1 MIIISQSAL
10 RHGFNRRTRMPDTTK
25 DVPVVNTESP
35 VPSHKIDP
43 ASVRIVLV
51 GCGAIGWEVATR
63 VYAHPTGRYRLVAA
77 VDPYTSRADAVGAL
91 LDVPAFASLAEVLD
105 AGVEFDAVDQRLPHH
120 LHADAAVE
128 ALAAGRH
135 VLVEKPLATSIAD
148 ATRMVAASERG
159 GVVAAVAENYPH
171 LSAVKAARH
180 AIATGQAGAIR
191 ALRTTRAYTLG
202 GVWVRDGWR
211 TGAGPSSGIMLDQGT
226 HHTSLLRRLGGEI
239 TAVAAQHSTAPE
251 DAGDGGVETVLLTV
265 RFASGLIAHS
275 VYSWG
280 ATALVDEVEATV
292 FGSKARIDVHV
303 SYEADLGHAHYF
315 DAQTPQGTAISP
327 PENYYDSHRLM
338 VDDWVAAITEERR
351 PLVTFA
357 DAAADLAVVLA
368 AATSLQSGGGFVE
381 VAEIAKD

>member
-1 MIIISQSAL
+1 M
-10 RHGFNRRTRMPDTTK
+10 
-25 DVPVVNTESP
+25 NTESA
-35 VPSHKIDP
+35 VPSDEVDP
-43 ASVRIVLV
+43 STVRIVLV

-63 VYAHPTGRYRLVAA
+63 VYAHPTGGRYRLVAA
-77 VDPYTSRADAVGAL
+77 VDPHADRADAVGAL
-91 LDVPAFASLAEVLD
+91 LGIPAFASLAEVLA

-128 ALAAGRH
+128 VLTAGRH

-148 ATRMVAASERG
+148 AMRMVAAGEGG

-180 AIATGQAGAIR
+180 AIAAGQAGAIR

-211 TGAGPSSGIMLDQGT
+211 AGTGPSSGIMLDQGT
-226 HHTSLLRRLGGEI
+226 HHTSLLRQLGGEI

-251 DAGDGGVETVLLTV
+251 DAGDGEVETVLLTV
-265 RFASGLIAHS
+265 RFASGLIGHS

-280 ATALVDEVEATV
+280 AAALVDEAEATV
-292 FGSKARIDVHV
+292 FGSKARIDVRV
-303 SYEADLGHAHYF
+303 SYEADLGHARCF
-315 DAQTPQGTAISP
+315 DAHAQTPQGTAISP
-327 PENYYDSHRLM
+327 PENYYGSHRLM
-338 VDDWVAAITEERR
+338 VDDWVAAIIEQRQ

-357 DAAADLAVVLA
+357 DAAADLAVVFA
-368 AATSLQSGGGFVE
+368 AATSLQHGGDFVE
-381 VAEIAKD
+381 VAQIVKG

>member
-1 MIIISQSAL
+1 M
-10 RHGFNRRTRMPDTTK
+10 
-25 DVPVVNTESP
+25 NTDSP
-35 VPSHKIDP
+35 VPSDEVDP
-43 ASVRIVLV
+43 ACVRIVLV

-63 VYAHPTGRYRLVAA
+63 VYAHPTGGRYRLVAA
-77 VDPYTSRADAVGAL
+77 VDPHADRAEAVSAL
-91 LDVPAFASLAEVLD
+91 LGIPAFASLAEVVA

-120 LHADAAVE
+120 LHVDAAIE
-128 ALAAGRH
+128 ALTAGRH

-148 ATRMVAASERG
+148 ATRMVAAAADSDL
-159 GVVAAVAENYPH
+159 VAAIAENYPH

-211 TGAGPSSGIMLDQGT
+211 TGTGPSSGILLDQGT
-226 HHTSLLRRLGGEI
+226 HHTSLLRQLGGEI
-239 TAVAAQHSTAPE
+239 TAVAAQHSSAPE

-275 VYSWG
+275 LYSWG
-280 ATALVDEVEATV
+280 AAALVDEVEATV
-292 FGSKARIDVHV
+292 FGSTARIDVHV
-303 SYEADLGHAHYF
+303 SYESDLGHAHCF
-315 DAQTPQGTAISP
+315 DTQTPQGTAISP
-327 PENYYDSHRLM
+327 PENYYDSHRLI
-338 VDDWVAAITEERR
+338 VDDWVAAITEGRR

-368 AATSLQSGGGFVE
+368 AATSLRSGGDFVE
-381 VAEIAKD
+381 VAEIAKG

>member
-1 MIIISQSAL
+1 
-10 RHGFNRRTRMPDTTK
+10 
-25 DVPVVNTESP
+25 VNTASP
-35 VPSHKIDP
+35 VPPDNVDP
-43 ASVRIVLV
+43 ACVRIVLV

-63 VYAHPTGRYRLVAA
+63 VYTHPTGGRYRLVAA
-77 VDPYTSRADAVGAL
+77 VDPYAERAGAVGAL
-91 LDVPAFASLAEVLD
+91 LGIPAFASLAEVLA

-128 ALAAGRH
+128 VLTAGRH

-148 ATRMVAASERG
+148 AARMVAACDGG

-211 TGAGPSSGIMLDQGT
+211 TGTGPSSGILLDQGT

-251 DAGDGGVETVLLTV
+251 DAGDGAVETVLLTV

-280 ATALVDEVEATV
+280 AAALVDEVEATV
-292 FGSKARIDVHV
+292 FGSKARIDVHI
-303 SYEADLGHAHYF
+303 SYEADLGHARRF
-315 DAQTPQGTAISP
+315 DAQTPQGIAISP

-368 AATSLQSGGGFVE
+368 AATSLQQGGDSVE
-381 VAEIAKD
+381 VAEIAKG

>member
-1 MIIISQSAL
+1 M
-10 RHGFNRRTRMPDTTK
+10 
-25 DVPVVNTESP
+25 NTASP
-35 VPSHKIDP
+35 VPSDEVDP

-51 GCGAIGWEVATR
+51 GCGAIGWEVATG
-63 VYAHPTGRYRLVAA
+63 VYAHPTGGRYRLVAA
-77 VDPYTSRADAVGAL
+77 VDPYPDRADAVGAL
-91 LDVPAFASLAEVLD
+91 LGIPAFASLAEVLA
-105 AGVEFDAVDQRLPHH
+105 AGIEFDAVDQRLPHH

-128 ALAAGRH
+128 VLTAGRH

-148 ATRMVAASERG
+148 AARMVAASDRG

-180 AIATGQAGAIR
+180 AIAAGRAGAIR

-211 TGAGPSSGIMLDQGT
+211 TGTGPSAGIMLDQGT
-226 HHTSLLRRLGGEI
+226 HHTSLLRQLGGEI

-251 DAGDGGVETVLLTV
+251 DAGDGAVETVLLTV
-265 RFASGLIAHS
+265 RFASGLLAHS
-275 VYSWG
+275 LYSWG
-280 ATALVDEVEATV
+280 AAALADEVEATV
-292 FGSKARIDVHV
+292 FGSKARIDVRV
-303 SYEADLGHAHYF
+303 SYEADLGHAHCF
-315 DAQTPQGTAISP
+315 DARAPQGTAISP

-357 DAAADLAVVLA
+357 DAAADLAVVFA
-368 AATSLQSGGGFVE
+368 AAASLRHGGDFVE
-381 VAEIAKD
+381 VAEIAKG

>member
-1 MIIISQSAL
+1 M
-10 RHGFNRRTRMPDTTK
+10 
-25 DVPVVNTESP
+25 NTESA
-35 VPSHKIDP
+35 VTLDQVDP
-43 ASVRIVLV
+43 ATVRIVLV

-63 VYAHPTGRYRLVAA
+63 VYAHPTGGRYRLVAA
-77 VDPYTSRADAVGAL
+77 VDPHADRADAVGAL
-91 LDVPAFASLAEVLD
+91 LGIPAFASLAEVLA

-128 ALAAGRH
+128 AITAGRH

-148 ATRMVAASERG
+148 AMRMVAADDGS

-180 AIATGQAGAIR
+180 AVAAGQAGAIR

-211 TGAGPSSGIMLDQGT
+211 AGTGPSSGIMLDQGT
-226 HHTSLLRRLGGEI
+226 HHTSLLRQLGGEI
-239 TAVAAQHSTAPE
+239 TAVAAEHSTAPE
-251 DAGDGGVETVLLTV
+251 DAGDGEAETVLLTV
-265 RFASGLIAHS
+265 RFASGLIGHS

-280 ATALVDEVEATV
+280 AAALVDEAEATV
-292 FGSKARIDVHV
+292 FGSKARIDVRV
-303 SYEADLGHAHYF
+303 SYEADLGHAHCF
-315 DAQTPQGTAISP
+315 DAQTPLGTAISP

-338 VDDWVAAITEERR
+338 VEDWVAAITEERQ

-368 AATSLQSGGGFVE
+368 AATSLQHGGDFVE
-381 VAEIAKD
+381 VAEMVKG

>member
-1 MIIISQSAL
+1 M
-10 RHGFNRRTRMPDTTK
+10 
-25 DVPVVNTESP
+25 NTESP
-35 VPSHKIDP
+35 APPDKVDP

-63 VYAHPTGRYRLVAA
+63 VYAHPTGGRYRLVAA
-77 VDPYTSRADAVGAL
+77 VDPHADRAEAVSAL
-91 LDVPAFASLAEVLD
+91 LGIPAFASLAEVVA

-120 LHADAAVE
+120 LHVDAAIE
-128 ALAAGRH
+128 ALTAGRH

-148 ATRMVAASERG
+148 ATRMVAAAADSDL
-159 GVVAAVAENYPH
+159 VAAIAENYPH

-211 TGAGPSSGIMLDQGT
+211 TGTGPSSGILLDQGT
-226 HHTSLLRRLGGEI
+226 HHTSLLRQLGGEI
-239 TAVAAQHSTAPE
+239 TAVAAQHSSAPE

-275 VYSWG
+275 LYSWG
-280 ATALVDEVEATV
+280 AAALVDEVEATV
-292 FGSKARIDVHV
+292 FGSTARIDVHV
-303 SYEADLGHAHYF
+303 SYESDLGHAHCF
-315 DAQTPQGTAISP
+315 DTQTPRGTAISP
-327 PENYYDSHRLM
+327 PENYYDSHRLI
-338 VDDWVAAITEERR
+338 VDDWVAAITEGRR

-368 AATSLQSGGGFVE
+368 AATSLRSGGDFVE
-381 VAEIAKD
+381 VAEIAKG

>member
-1 MIIISQSAL
+1 
-10 RHGFNRRTRMPDTTK
+10 
-25 DVPVVNTESP
+25 VNTVSP
-35 VPSHKIDP
+35 APPDKVDP

-63 VYAHPTGRYRLVAA
+63 VYTQPTGGRYRLVAA
-77 VDPYTSRADAVGAL
+77 VDPYAERAEAVGAL
-91 LDVPAFASLAEVLD
+91 LGIPAFAFLNDVLA

-128 ALAAGRH
+128 ALTAGRH

-148 ATRMVAASERG
+148 ATRMVAAAGDDG
-159 GVVAAVAENYPH
+159 GLVAAVAENYPH

-211 TGAGPSSGIMLDQGT
+211 TGTGPSSGILLDQGT
-226 HHTSLLRRLGGEI
+226 HHTSLLRQLGGEI
-239 TAVAAQHSTAPE
+239 TAVAAQHGTAPE
-251 DAGDGGVETVLLTV
+251 DAGDGGVETVLLTI

-275 VYSWG
+275 LYSWG
-280 ATALVDEVEATV
+280 AAALVDEVEATV
-292 FGSKARIDVHV
+292 FGSKARIDVRV
-303 SYEADLGHAHYF
+303 SYEADLGHARCF
-315 DAQTPQGTAISP
+315 DTRTPQGTAISP

-368 AATSLQSGGGFVE
+368 ATTSLQSGGDFVE
-381 VAEIAKD
+381 VAEIAKG